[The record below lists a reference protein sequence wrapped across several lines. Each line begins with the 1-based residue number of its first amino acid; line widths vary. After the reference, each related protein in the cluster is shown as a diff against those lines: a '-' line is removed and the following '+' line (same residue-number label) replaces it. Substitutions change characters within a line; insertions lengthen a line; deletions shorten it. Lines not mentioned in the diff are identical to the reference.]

1 MKLFL
6 FLSASVCLT
15 SAALGGAETYSSKN
29 IDAAQPSPS
38 WYADNEWNVSAFG
51 SYAFTGNEY
60 ERDRYLS
67 VDHAWGGGIGAR
79 YFWHRYFGFGFEGTA
94 FNADRTVVNQDGVLI
109 LGPRDARVIPTDTRT
124 KEPRAVGEILG
135 SFTFRYP
142 ISRTRIAPFLFFG
155 GGAMLGGGQADIIRS
170 VVSEEPNELEFT
182 TKHTGGRTEL
192 VGQLG
197 AGFEVRLTPHIGL
210 IQEFTWNI
218 VDGEDNNFY
227 MARAGVN
234 FSF

>member
-1 MKLFL
+1 MKPFL
-6 FLSASVCLT
+6 FLAASLCLA
-15 SAALGGAETYSSKN
+15 SAALGGAETYSKN
-29 IDAAQPSPS
+29 VGGAAANPS
-38 WYADNEWNVSAFG
+38 WYADNEWNVSVFG
-51 SYAFTGNEY
+51 SYAFTDNKY
-60 ERDRYLS
+60 QSDRYLS
-67 VDHAWGGGIGAR
+67 VDHAWGGGIGAK
-79 YFWHRYFGFGFEGTA
+79 YFWHRYFGFGFEGSV
-94 FNADRTVVNQDGVLI
+94 FNANRTVVNKDGTRIAGFPVVEPI
-109 LGPRDARVIPTDTRT
+109 DTRT
-124 KEPRAVGEILG
+124 KGPRAVGEMLG

-142 ISRTRIAPFLFFG
+142 ISRTRIAPFVALG
-155 GGAMLGGGQADIIRS
+155 GGVVVGGGQADVITS
-170 VVSEEPNELEFT
+170 VISAHYGNALDVSTE
-182 TKHTGGRTEL
+182 HTDNRAEL